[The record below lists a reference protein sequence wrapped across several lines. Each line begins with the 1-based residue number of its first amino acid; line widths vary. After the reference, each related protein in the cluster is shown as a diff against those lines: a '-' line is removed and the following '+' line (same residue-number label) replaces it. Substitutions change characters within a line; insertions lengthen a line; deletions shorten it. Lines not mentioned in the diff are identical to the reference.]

1 MASATTASAQDMEA
15 VIARMAEGQ
24 ALMSADRPAEAEAV
38 FRQVATEAGVVSGP
52 GSAEAATASVLLG
65 DADASEREALPVLRD
80 AGEASKARARRG
92 GMNGA
97 ARTDF
102 RRLRGLFR
110 QTVSAAR
117 AEAH

>member
-1 MASATTASAQDMEA
+1 
-15 VIARMAEGQ
+15 
-24 ALMSADRPAEAEAV
+24 MSADRPAEAEAV
-38 FRQVATEAGVVSGP
+38 FRQVVAEAGVVSGP
-52 GSAEAATASVLLG
+52 GSADAATASVLLG

-80 AGEASKARARRG
+80 AGEALKARARRG